1 LTGLANRRA
10 FFEAAEI
17 ELDRAAHTP
26 RSLAL
31 IVFDADH
38 FKHVNDRY
46 GHPAGDRVLCDL
58 AHALRDTFRAVDTV
72 ARLGGE
78 EFAVLLPSTGVE
90 QALLV
95 ADRLRAQVATRL
107 VAAEGAEIAYTVSAG
122 VAVLDGTGSIDAL
135 IKRADEAL
143 YHAKAQ
149 GRNRVAEWTPE
160 LSTHENPPQRS
171 RNAG

>member
-1 LTGLANRRA
+1 
-10 FFEAAEI
+10 
-17 ELDRAAHTP
+17 
-26 RSLAL
+26 
-31 IVFDADH
+31 
-38 FKHVNDRY
+38 
-46 GHPAGDRVLCDL
+46 
-58 AHALRDTFRAVDTV
+58 V

-78 EFAVLLPSTGVE
+78 EFAVLLPSTGIE

-107 VAAEGAEIAYTVSAG
+107 VAADGFEIAYTVSAG
-122 VAVLDGTGSIDAL
+122 VAVLDGTTGGIDAL

-160 LSTHENPPQRS
+160 LSTDEKLPQRS